1 MHPKSEKL
9 AYVGGSALLLT
20 TFACSGGGGSEA
32 IVVQPSTNPAN
43 VAITLEDS
51 SGNTIGSC
59 SGTLIDPTS
68 VITAGHCVV
77 AAARWRISAPFAN
90 GGQTAVATRS
100 TLFDWHNFQS
110 SLSHPFHSDVGVIY
124 LDSVIQ
130 ISAYPSIASENVP
143 DGTRLTRMRQDAQ
156 NGFSAVSVTVHAGT
170 AVGFPR
176 YNYTKMGSGEVLDT
190 GGGLIDESSNTLY
203 GVVSSRGDTT
213 GLLYVSRTDNI
224 NPWVKYSEVCATPT
238 PPQTTESLGDDA
250 GVDDA
255 SGFQDSDAGF
265 GDDASGS
272 GCSGGGDNS
281 GGGSCSGGGDNSG
294 GGSCSGGGSGDN
306 SGGGSCSGGGSGGS
320 SSGGSCSGGG
330 GGGSSS
336 GGSCSGGG
344 SGGSSSGGGS
354 CSGGGSGG
362 SSGGGSSGSG
372 GSGSGG
378 GSSGQTT
385 GGSGSGAGGSGSGGG
400 GGTTCVLPDGGAPSF
415 DAGDNGPPG
424 SGGGS
429 SGQTTGGSGNGSGGG
444 SGAGGSGGS
453 SGQTTGGSG
462 GGSSGQTTGGSGGG
476 SSSGSTGSGGGGT
489 RCTGDGAPCPP
500 APPPDGPGC
509 IDNDC
514 GGCLFDVGCDDNT
527 VDFGGTGAPSTP
539 GPVPTTT

>member
-320 SSGGSCSGGG
+320 S
-330 GGGSSS
+330 
-336 GGSCSGGG
+336 
-344 SGGSSSGGGS
+344 
-354 CSGGGSGG
+354 
-362 SSGGGSSGSG
+362 GGGSSGSG

-476 SSSGSTGSGGGGT
+476 SSGQTTGGSGGGSSSGSTGSGGGGT

>member
-330 GGGSSS
+330 GGGSSC

-429 SGQTTGGSGNGSGGG
+429 SGQTTGGSG
-444 SGAGGSGGS
+444 
-453 SGQTTGGSG
+453 
-462 GGSSGQTTGGSGGG
+462 GG

>member
-294 GGSCSGGGSGDN
+294 GGSCSGGGSGG
-306 SGGGSCSGGGSGGS
+306 SSSGGSCSGGGGGGS

-330 GGGSSS
+330 SGGSSS

-429 SGQTTGGSGNGSGGG
+429 SGQTTGGSG
-444 SGAGGSGGS
+444 
-453 SGQTTGGSG
+453 
-462 GGSSGQTTGGSGGG
+462 GG